1 MRILYPKIEIIY
13 DIFHPPPLIR
23 RLEIFN
29 FRNNPKEGSFE
40 ERRKEFSSK
49 IFWFWTMI
57 DSPDAST
64 STRIEIPSEEGA
76 TRKRQVARVEEND
89 ERDRSN
95 DGVGYPFSP
104 SLSSFRIVA
113 TAISMNWR
121 GERTDRFAP
130 LVNAIASFVIGE
142 KISLL
147 LFSFFFSAELL
158 VFPSIFV
165 LSPRRLNRNWSILGK
180 L

>member
-13 DIFHPPPLIR
+13 DTFHPPPLIR

-76 TRKRQVARVEEND
+76 TRKRQVREGRGKWWTRQVERWSRVSFFPLPFEFSNRCNRDIDELTRRENRSFRATC
-89 ERDRSN
+89 ERDC
-95 DGVGYPFSP
+95 F
-104 SLSSFRIVA
+104 FCH
-113 TAISMNWR
+113 R
-121 GERTDRFAP
+121 GKD
-130 LVNAIASFVIGE
+130 IAS
-142 KISLL
+142 
-147 LFSFFFSAELL
+147 SFFFLFFSRA
-158 VFPSIFV
+158 FSFSIDFCS
-165 LSPRRLNRNWSILGK
+165 LPAPFK
-180 L
+180 

>member
-13 DIFHPPPLIR
+13 DTFHPPPLIR

-95 DGVGYPFSP
+95 DGVGYPFSL

-130 LVNAIASFVIGE
+130 LVNAADCFFCHRGKGIVS
-142 KISLL
+142 
-147 LFSFFFSAELL
+147 SFFFLFFSRA
-158 VFPSIFV
+158 FSFSIDFCS
-165 LSPRRLNRNWSILGK
+165 LPAPFK
-180 L
+180 